1 MGGTIPWVW
10 DPAVEEK
17 IKWAGEMAQSLKGR
31 LRIKKRREEKANCV
45 LVSRYHACIYSL
57 RFLTMDVM

>member
-45 LVSRYHACIYSL
+45 LVSR
-57 RFLTMDVM
+57 